1 MNIRIISKKIYFL
14 FLVGI
19 VLYAISLALINQWQ
33 LRLHPNKQVLDAAKI
48 YENDMAYLA
57 NRFGDTNW
65 QFQSFRGMNN
75 QGFSFFNTFKFSG
88 CVTRDE
94 IDVFLAELGIA
105 HIHQDEYKKQGA
117 YQFSTHAPDGACDS
131 LFISGRSDIKP
142 LS

>member
-57 NRFGDTNW
+57 NRFEDEEW
-65 QFQSFRGMNN
+65 RFQSFRGMSN
-75 QGFSFFNTFKFSG
+75 QGFSFRNTFNFNRCFSEH
-88 CVTRDE
+88 E
-94 IDVFLAELGIA
+94 IKQIFLEVGLHNIY
-105 HIHQDEYKKQGA
+105 QNEYKKNNMYIINLHTLGDRCETTS
-117 YQFSTHAPDGACDS
+117 FR
-131 LFISGRSDIKP
+131 GRANLKHN
-142 LS
+142 